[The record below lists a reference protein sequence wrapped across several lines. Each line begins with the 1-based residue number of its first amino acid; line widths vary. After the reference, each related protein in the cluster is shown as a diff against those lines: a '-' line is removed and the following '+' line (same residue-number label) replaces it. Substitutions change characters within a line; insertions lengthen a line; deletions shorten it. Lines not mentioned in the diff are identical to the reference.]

1 VKVILRC
8 RIFLANST
16 SSSTDG
22 GIVLENGFVS
32 DMGKYGEIK
41 VRTVGART
49 VEYDGIMCPA
59 LINAHTHLELSPFK
73 SARPQHDSLSIPAD
87 RSISTPSKRDSKFVD
102 RDPKDNTGGKV
113 AHKDFVDWVLHLV
126 AARSSRQYDDLSSEC
141 SKAKSEAEKSGTAYF
156 VNVGNS
162 LNLNM
167 SLGKNQ
173 LFEFEQIGIN
183 NAAADGIFEKAV
195 SLASGSVN
203 PEVALGI
210 HAPYSTSPSLMKQI
224 KTYNNK
230 RNAVTSIHLAETEDE
245 VEFIRSGRGR
255 MIDLLNARL
264 GSGNWSFHGTA
275 SSPVEYVDSLG
286 VLDEKTLCVHCV
298 FVNEK
303 DVAILKKRK
312 CAVVVCA
319 RSNRCLTGSIP
330 NVSEFVKKG
339 IRVLL
344 GTDSKASSPD
354 IDMFEEMSAFYGE
367 YHGLCNPSTVFRM
380 ATTDA
385 SDFLDINGFYGEIA
399 SGKRAP
405 FVFAQ
410 FAGKAEDA
418 FEYLV
423 TEAGG
428 KTEAISF

>member
-1 VKVILRC
+1 MILRC
-8 RIFLANST
+8 RIFLGNST

-22 GIVLENGFVS
+22 GIVLDDGFVS
-32 DMGKYGEIK
+32 DVGKYGEVK
-41 VRTVGART
+41 VRTVGARR
-49 VEYDGIMCPA
+49 VEYDGIICPA

-73 SARPQHDSLSIPAD
+73 SARPQLDFRSISADKSIPA
-87 RSISTPSKRDSKFVD
+87 PSERDANFVE
-102 RDPKDNTGGKV
+102 RGPTDNTARQV
-113 AHKDFVDWVLHLV
+113 PHKDFVDWVLHLV
-126 AARSSRQYDDLSSEC
+126 AARLSRQYDDLSSEC
-141 SKAKSEAEKSGTAYF
+141 SKAKREAEKSGTAYF
-156 VNVGNS
+156 VNVGNYFK
-162 LNLNM
+162 LNR

-183 NAAADGIFEKAV
+183 DAVADSIFEKAV
-195 SLASGSVN
+195 SLASGSGN

-210 HAPYSTSPSLMKQI
+210 HAPYSTSPSLMRHI

-230 RNAVTSIHLAETEDE
+230 RSAVTSIHLAETEDE

-264 GSGNWSFHGTA
+264 GPSNWSFSGTGL
-275 SSPVEYVDSLG
+275 SPVEYVDSLG
-286 VLDEKTLCVHCV
+286 VLDKKTLCVHCV
-298 FVNEK
+298 FVDEK
-303 DVAILKKRK
+303 DMAILKKRK
-312 CAVVVCA
+312 CAVVVCV

-354 IDMFEEMSAFYGE
+354 IDMFEEMSVFYSE
-367 YHGLCNPSTVFRM
+367 YHSLCNPSTVFRM

-385 SDFLDINGFYGEIA
+385 SDFLDINGAYGEIA
-399 SGKRAP
+399 AGKRAP
-405 FVFAQ
+405 VVFAP
-410 FAGKAEDA
+410 FAGKVEDA
-418 FEYLV
+418 FEFLV